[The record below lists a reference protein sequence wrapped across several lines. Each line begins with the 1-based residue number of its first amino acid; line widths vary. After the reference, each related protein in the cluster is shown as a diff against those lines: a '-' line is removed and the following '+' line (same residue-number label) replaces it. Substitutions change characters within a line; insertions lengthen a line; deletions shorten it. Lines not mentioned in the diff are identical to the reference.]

1 VEGELRMRVEIW
13 SKQRWMSCSFVVVGA
28 GDDIVSGVMVMIVA
42 NDINVTVAK
51 HTSAMQPTLE

>member
-1 VEGELRMRVEIW
+1 M
-13 SKQRWMSCSFVVVGA
+13 VVGA